1 MFRYSAEM
9 IEFLR
14 ANKGSM
20 SMRELTQKFNDT
32 FGQEKS
38 LGAIH
43 RVCFGNGICPKA
55 CYNNELIAFIKKNIS
70 KMSYRALTDV
80 INKKFKLNKTIKQI
94 RAFCI
99 YHRIYNGKGKK
110 KSEHFV
116 FTNEMIYFIKEHAQ
130 HMNRS
135 KLTCL
140 FNKHFGKNISLSI
153 LTNKC
158 HKIGLTHIYPD
169 TKEINSECK
178 NKRDGYFIKT
188 KDGWIPKQRFLW
200 AQKNGPIPQNCC
212 VIFADGDNTNF
223 DEDNLILVNRKEHFR
238 LNKNKFRFNNPDY
251 TKVGLNIVK
260 LSLEVEK
267 REKEVES

>member
-20 SMRELTQKFNDT
+20 TMRELTQKFNDT

-43 RVCFGNGICPKA
+43 RVCFDNGICPKA
-55 CYNNELIAFIKKNIS
+55 CYDTNELIAFIKKNIL
-70 KMSYRALTDV
+70 KMSYRTLTNA
-80 INKKFKLNKTIKQI
+80 INKKFKLNKTVKQI
-94 RAFCI
+94 RAFCV
-99 YHRIYNGKGKK
+99 YHKIYNGKGKK

-116 FTNEMIYFIKEHAQ
+116 FTSEMISFIKEHAQ
-130 HMNRS
+130 YMNRS

-140 FNKHFGKNISLSI
+140 FNEHFDKNISLSI

-169 TKEINSECK
+169 AKEINSERK
-178 NKRDGYFIKT
+178 TRDGYFIKT

-200 AQKNGPIPQNCC
+200 AQKNGPIPANCC

-251 TKVGLNIVK
+251 TKAGLNIVK

>member
-20 SMRELTQKFNDT
+20 TMRELTQKFNAT

-43 RVCFGNGICPKA
+43 RVCFDNGICPKA

-70 KMSYRALTDV
+70 KMSYRALTDI

-99 YHRIYNGKGKK
+99 YHKIYNGKGKK

-116 FTNEMIYFIKEHAQ
+116 FTSEMISFIKEHAQ
-130 HMNRS
+130 YMNRS

-200 AQKNGPIPQNCC
+200 AQKMGLSQRIVVSFSQME
-212 VIFADGDNTNF
+212 TTQ
-223 DEDNLILVNRKEHFR
+223 ILMK
-238 LNKNKFRFNNPDY
+238 
-251 TKVGLNIVK
+251 TT
-260 LSLEVEK
+260 S
-267 REKEVES
+267 SW

>member
-1 MFRYSAEM
+1 
-9 IEFLR
+9 
-14 ANKGSM
+14 
-20 SMRELTQKFNDT
+20 MRELTQKFNDT

-200 AQKNGPIPQNCC
+200 AQKMGLSHRIVVSFSQM
-212 VIFADGDNTNF
+212 ATTQ
-223 DEDNLILVNRKEHFR
+223 ILMK
-238 LNKNKFRFNNPDY
+238 
-251 TKVGLNIVK
+251 TT
-260 LSLEVEK
+260 S
-267 REKEVES
+267 S

>member
-20 SMRELTQKFNDT
+20 TMRELTQKFNDT

-43 RVCFGNGICPKA
+43 RVCFDNGICPKA

-80 INKKFKLNKTIKQI
+80 INKKFKLNKTIEQI

-99 YHRIYNGKGKK
+99 YHKIYNGKGKK

-116 FTNEMIYFIKEHAQ
+116 FTSEMISFIKEHAQ
-130 HMNRS
+130 YMNRS

-153 LTNKC
+153 LTK
-158 HKIGLTHIYPD
+158 
-169 TKEINSECK
+169 
-178 NKRDGYFIKT
+178 
-188 KDGWIPKQRFLW
+188 
-200 AQKNGPIPQNCC
+200 
-212 VIFADGDNTNF
+212 
-223 DEDNLILVNRKEHFR
+223 
-238 LNKNKFRFNNPDY
+238 
-251 TKVGLNIVK
+251 
-260 LSLEVEK
+260 
-267 REKEVES
+267 